1 MGYRS
6 LAVLISRYPR
16 FIILCWVFVI
26 GMSAVWAW
34 KLPGIVQDHGL
45 NLNQGDAHAVELI
58 LEKEFHVP
66 ADPVIL
72 LFEKKTGTTPAEFR
86 GWIKDRLQQVSKL
99 SGVTSILSPLEARGS
114 RMLRGNVAYALLAFD
129 VPPHKMGPPLEQLR
143 SVLTIDGPG
152 TIQITGKSVVQQDVN
167 RLSFRDLERAEVV
180 GLPLAFVILCFAFR
194 GIYAALIA
202 VVMGV
207 SGVITAMGVTSL
219 MGYHLA
225 LSNFVINVI
234 PMVGMALSIDF
245 ALIIL
250 SRYREELQRV
260 QNIEE
265 TGWGNEEVLQR
276 MLRTAGRAV
285 FFSVA
290 CVLLGLLGLL
300 WIRLPMFLSVS
311 LGAIIVLVIS
321 VLLNITLLPAILS
334 LYSVRIFRQRSGH
347 FISSKQEQYQQSLP
361 SRSIWSFWSGMIMKR
376 PVRMALLGTGALLLF
391 VLPVARLEIAIPDA
405 SSLPDRMES
414 RQATEQ
420 IQSIFGQK
428 NVSAVEIVI
437 GGTGEPLT
445 TYHWRM
451 ALSKM
456 RELQQDSNVV
466 AVESAWGIML
476 PDKLSGQAQTHI
488 KSQMN
493 IPSPSLREARKETQS
508 QQPAWLRSYVSDHS
522 IRMMATIH
530 GAPGSDE
537 AASWLEKM
545 REKDI
550 ANAMSFIPL
559 RYGGEAAMQHEIMQE
574 VSGQLPKVLVFVV
587 VSNYLVLLAAFRSL
601 LIPIKAILMN
611 LLSLAASF
619 GVLVLVFNQGHLGME
634 PSAIA
639 IMIPVFIAGLVFGIS
654 MDYGVFMLTRI
665 QEVYRRTGDSD
676 LAVQQGLASTGRLIT
691 SAAAILLAVTV
702 PFAFADVAGVK
713 QLGIGITAAVF
724 IDVTIIRLVL
734 VPALMKL
741 MGRWNWWLP
750 GYRE

>member
-34 KLPGIVQDHGL
+34 KLPSIVQDHGL
-45 NLNQGDAHAVELI
+45 NLNHGDAHAVELI

-86 GWIKDRLQQVSKL
+86 GWIKDRLQQARTL
-99 SGVTSILSPLEARGS
+99 SSVTSIISPLEARGS
-114 RMLRGNVAYALLAFD
+114 RMLRGDVAYALLTFD
-129 VPPHKMGPPLEQLR
+129 VPPYKMSEPLEQLR
-143 SVLTIDGPG
+143 SVLTTDGKG
-152 TIQITGKSVVQQDVN
+152 TIRITGESVVQQDVN

-180 GLPLAFVILCFAFR
+180 GLPLAFIILCFAFR
-194 GIYAALIA
+194 GLYAALIA
-202 VVMGV
+202 VIMGV

-219 MGYHLA
+219 LGYHLA

-250 SRYREELQRV
+250 SRYREELQQG
-260 QNIEE
+260 QNSEE
-265 TGWGNEEVLQR
+265 PGSGDEEVLQR

-311 LGAIIVLVIS
+311 LGAIIVLIIS

-334 LYSVRIFRQRSGH
+334 LFSTRIFRQHSGRS
-347 FISSKQEQYQQSLP
+347 FSSKQGQHQQSLP
-361 SRSIWSFWSGMIMKR
+361 SRSIWAFWSGMIMKR
-376 PVRMALLGTGALLLF
+376 PVRMALLGTGTLLIF
-391 VLPVARLEIAIPDA
+391 VLPVTRLELAIPDA

-420 IQSIFGQK
+420 IQSVFGQK

-437 GGTGEPLT
+437 GGTSEPLT
-445 TYHWRM
+445 AYHWRM

-476 PDKLSGQAQTHI
+476 PDKLSGQAHI
-488 KSQMN
+488 KPQMN
-493 IPSPSLREARKETQS
+493 IPSPSLREALKETTS
-508 QQPAWLRSYVSDHS
+508 QQPAWQRSYVSDYS
-522 IRMMATIH
+522 IRMVATIH

-537 AASWLEKM
+537 AASWLEQM
-545 REKDI
+545 RAKDN
-550 ANAMSFIPL
+550 ANSIPFVPL
-559 RYGGEAAMQHEIMQE
+559 RYGGEAVKQHEIMQE
-574 VSGQLPKVLVFVV
+574 VSGQLPKVLVFVIV
-587 VSNYLVLLAAFRSL
+587 TNYLVLLAAFRSL

-654 MDYGVFMLTRI
+654 MDYGVFMLSRI

-724 IDVTIIRLVL
+724 IDVTLIRLVL

-750 GYRE
+750 GFRE

>member
-1 MGYRS
+1 M
-6 LAVLISRYPR
+6 AV
-16 FIILCWVFVI
+16 
-26 GMSAVWAW
+26 
-34 KLPGIVQDHGL
+34 
-45 NLNQGDAHAVELI
+45 
-58 LEKEFHVP
+58 
-66 ADPVIL
+66 
-72 LFEKKTGTTPAEFR
+72 
-86 GWIKDRLQQVSKL
+86 
-99 SGVTSILSPLEARGS
+99 
-114 RMLRGNVAYALLAFD
+114 
-129 VPPHKMGPPLEQLR
+129 
-143 SVLTIDGPG
+143 
-152 TIQITGKSVVQQDVN
+152 
-167 RLSFRDLERAEVV
+167 
-180 GLPLAFVILCFAFR
+180 
-194 GIYAALIA
+194 
-202 VVMGV
+202 
-207 SGVITAMGVTSL
+207 
-219 MGYHLA
+219 
-225 LSNFVINVI
+225 
-234 PMVGMALSIDF
+234 
-245 ALIIL
+245 
-250 SRYREELQRV
+250 
-260 QNIEE
+260 
-265 TGWGNEEVLQR
+265 
-276 MLRTAGRAV
+276 
-285 FFSVA
+285 
-290 CVLLGLLGLL
+290 
-300 WIRLPMFLSVS
+300 
-311 LGAIIVLVIS
+311 
-321 VLLNITLLPAILS
+321 
-334 LYSVRIFRQRSGH
+334 
-347 FISSKQEQYQQSLP
+347 
-361 SRSIWSFWSGMIMKR
+361 
-376 PVRMALLGTGALLLF
+376 LGTGALLLL
-391 VLPVARLEIAIPDA
+391 VLPVARLEIDIPDA
-405 SSLPDRMES
+405 SSLPDNMES

-451 ALSKM
+451 ALNKM
-456 RELQQDSNVV
+456 RELQEDSNVV
-466 AVESAWGIML
+466 AVESAWGIIL

-493 IPSPSLREARKETQS
+493 IPSSSLREARKETQS
-508 QQPAWLRSYVSDHS
+508 QQSAWLRSYVSEHS

-750 GYRE
+750 GHRE

>member
-34 KLPGIVQDHGL
+34 RLPGNVQDHGL
-45 NLNQGDAHAVELI
+45 NFNQGDAHAVELV

-72 LFEKKTGTTPAEFR
+72 LFEKKTGTTLAEFR
-86 GWIKDRLQQVSKL
+86 GWIQDRLQQVRTL
-99 SGVTSILSPLEARGS
+99 SGVTSIISPLEAPGS
-114 RMLRGNVAYALLAFD
+114 QMLRGDVAYALLGFD
-129 VPPHKMGPPLEQLR
+129 VPSHKMGPTLEQLQ
-143 SVLTIDGPG
+143 SMLTTDDLGMIR
-152 TIQITGKSVVQQDVN
+152 ITGKSVVQQDVN
-167 RLSFRDLERAEVV
+167 NLSFRDLERAEVV
-180 GLPLAFVILCFAFR
+180 GLPLALVILCFAFR
-194 GIYAALIA
+194 GLYAALLA
-202 VVMGV
+202 VIMGV

-219 MGYHLA
+219 LGYHLA

-250 SRYREELQRV
+250 SRYREELQ
-260 QNIEE
+260 QGQKSEE
-265 TGWGNEEVLQR
+265 TGAGKEGVLQR
-276 MLRTAGRAV
+276 TLRTAGRAV
-285 FFSVA
+285 FFSAA

-334 LYSVRIFRQRSGH
+334 LNSVHIFRQRFEYS
-347 FISSKQEQYQQSLP
+347 ISSKQVKHQQTLQ
-361 SRSIWSFWSGMIMKR
+361 SRSIWAVWSGMIMKR

-391 VLPVARLEIAIPDA
+391 VLPVTRLELAIPDA
-405 SSLPDRMES
+405 SSLPARMES
-414 RQATEQ
+414 RQTTEQ
-420 IQSIFGQK
+420 LQRIFGQK

-437 GGTGEPLT
+437 GGTAETLSAS
-445 TYHWRM
+445 HWRV
-451 ALSKM
+451 ALNKM
-456 RELQQDSNVV
+456 QELQQDSNVMSI
-466 AVESAWGIML
+466 ESAWGIML
-476 PDKLSGQAQTHI
+476 PDKFSSQTELT
-488 KSQMN
+488 MN
-493 IPSPSLREARKETQS
+493 ILSSSLPEALNETRS
-508 QQPAWLRSYVSDHS
+508 QQPSWLRLYVSDHS
-522 IRMMATIH
+522 IRMVATIH

-537 AASWLEKM
+537 AASWLDQM
-545 REKDI
+545 RDKDAGNPI
-550 ANAMSFIPL
+550 SSIPL
-559 RYGGEAAMQHEIMQE
+559 RYGGEAVKQYEIMQE
-574 VSGQLPKVLVFVV
+574 VSGQLPKVLVFVIV
-587 VSNYLVLLAAFRSL
+587 TNYLVLLAAFRSL

-654 MDYGVFMLTRI
+654 MDYGVFMLSRI

-724 IDVTIIRLVL
+724 IDVTLIRLVL

-750 GYRE
+750 GFRE